1 MTENESETQRRFLER
16 LIVANPDLERLESLI
31 RKFNLFVAI
40 GVVHHEVRHSTF
52 LAYLLDPNQ
61 NHGLGSLF
69 LKRFLQA
76 AMASN
81 PLPGFTPVD
90 IEVWLAEGVKTLS
103 EWQNIDITL
112 RDDANR
118 IAVIIENK
126 IDSTEHSNQ
135 LQRYFET
142 SENEFRGWTIARI
155 YLTPEG
161 ELATDPRYA
170 AMSYAQVCVVLEQI
184 TSTNSYSVDDDV
196 RIGLRHYAEMLRRYV
211 VAESEISDLCRRI
224 YEQHRE
230 ALDLIYEHRPD
241 RQSFVHQ
248 LLEALITG
256 NPELELDT
264 SSKSVVRFWVKK
276 IDAPLLRQSENWT
289 PSKRILL
296 FEFDNGPRELKLR
309 LYIGPGPSHLRE
321 KLYDIARTKKPLKP
335 LDAFRP
341 KWNAIFNCH
350 FIRAES
356 YEKPESEFEEI
367 VNKQW
372 RQFLATD
379 LPAIVAI
386 VEAERWIF
394 DESVSN
400 DGGVSERLL

>member
-1 MTENESETQRRFLER
+1 
-16 LIVANPDLERLESLI
+16 
-31 RKFNLFVAI
+31 
-40 GVVHHEVRHSTF
+40 
-52 LAYLLDPNQ
+52 
-61 NHGLGSLF
+61 
-69 LKRFLQA
+69 
-76 AMASN
+76 
-81 PLPGFTPVD
+81 
-90 IEVWLAEGVKTLS
+90 
-103 EWQNIDITL
+103 
-112 RDDANR
+112 
-118 IAVIIENK
+118 
-126 IDSTEHSNQ
+126 
-135 LQRYFET
+135 
-142 SENEFRGWTIARI
+142 
-155 YLTPEG
+155 
-161 ELATDPRYA
+161 
-170 AMSYAQVCVVLEQI
+170 MSYAQVCVVLEQI
-184 TSTNSYSVDDDV
+184 TSTNSYGMNDDV
-196 RIGLRHYAEMLRRYV
+196 RMGLRHYAEMLRRYV

-241 RQSFVHQ
+241 RQSFVHE
-248 LLEALITG
+248 LLERFITD

-321 KLYDIARTKKPLKP
+321 KLYEIARTKKPLKP

-341 KWNAIFNCH
+341 KWNAIFNYH
-350 FIRAES
+350 FVRAES
-356 YEKPESEFEEI
+356 YEKPEAEFEEI

-372 RQFLATD
+372 LHFLETD

-394 DESVSN
+394 DEPVSN
-400 DGGVSERLL
+400 SGAVSE